1 MSRVLLFISLA
12 SIFLTSSPAFAQVK
26 IRTVETDNMNLVFMD
41 PEHEYILTH
50 LTRCFEN
57 SLAFHRRFFNY
68 KPSEKVTVILQ
79 DANDHGYAG
88 ATSLPRNYLFIGIE
102 PFEQV
107 YETSP
112 TNERI
117 NWVMSH
123 ELLHIVAS
131 DQSASSDR
139 FFRSLFFGKV
149 MTTDEA
155 PISMVYSYLTS
166 PRMYAPR
173 WFHEGMA
180 VFMETWM
187 AGGYG
192 RVLGGYDEMVFRTM
206 VAEDAYFYDVVGL
219 ESEGTTTD
227 FQVGQVSYLY
237 GTRFIAYLAN
247 QYGVDNVIQWLN
259 RNDQSKRNFSAQ
271 FKNVYGASLDDE
283 WKRWIAFEH
292 AWQQTALDSIRQ
304 YPVTPYREL
313 TGRPLGSVSRAYYD
327 PDARKLYTGVLYPG
341 EIAHVA
347 GIDVDTWKNEKIVEI
362 PTPALYY
369 VCSLAYDD
377 SAGTVF
383 YTTDNSKQWRDLNVV
398 DLKTH
403 KSRVLLKNIRMGD
416 LALNRADKSVWGIAH
431 FDGKSHLVMVPPPY
445 SEPLSILSLPYGT
458 DLFDIDVSPDGR
470 YVTGALSEI
479 SGRQRLIRMS
489 IANLLVMDSSF
500 DVLYEFPKYSPAN
513 FVYSPDGKYL
523 FGTTYSTGVS
533 NVTRYDFETG
543 KMEWIT
549 NGETGYFRPVPIS
562 EDSLIAFRYTSDG
575 FMPVMI
581 ANKAIED
588 VAAVRFL
595 GQSILDRN
603 PVLRDWALGSPL
615 DVEVDSLALVPKDYN
630 GLGSIGLQS
639 IYPIAESYRDRV
651 AYGVRFELGD
661 PLFTQSLEA
670 TASISPRKSL
680 PENERFHGKATY
692 RHYEWT
698 LTGTINRADF
708 YDFFG
713 PTKTSR
719 KGYSVGLNYEG
730 SFHPD
735 RPKKFGYDLSL
746 TAYGDLRRLPAA
758 QNVSA
763 SFDKLYTA
771 EASLHF
777 ENLRKTIGGVEKEK
791 GIAWS
796 LGAGDN
802 LANGKSFAH
811 YWGELHYGFLLPW
824 DHSSIWLRSS
834 GGNAHSRGDR
844 SEPFA
849 NFFFGG
855 FGNNYVDHADEKRY
869 REYYSFPGLELNE
882 LGGTNFGKLMLEWT
896 LPPKRFRR
904 FGIPSLYSNWA
915 HLRLFSTGIS
925 TNWDEHALRRNL
937 VNFGV
942 QLDFKLVIF
951 STMSST
957 FSLGYGT
964 AIEKSQRPSNEFMIS
979 LKIL

>member
-1 MSRVLLFISLA
+1 MTRTLLFVSAA
-12 SIFLTSSPAFAQVK
+12 SIFLFPLNASAQFK
-26 IRTVETDNMNLVFMD
+26 LRTVETDNLKLVFYD
-41 PEHEYILTH
+41 EGHQYILPH

-57 SLAFHRRFFNY
+57 SMTFHRKLFDY
-68 KPSEKVTVILQ
+68 TPSEKVTVILR
-79 DANDHGYAG
+79 DLNDHGYAG
-88 ATSLPRNYLFIGIE
+88 GTSLPLNYLIIGIE

-123 ELLHIVAS
+123 ELLHVMAS
-131 DQSASSDR
+131 DQAAPSDR

-149 MTTDEA
+149 LTTDEA
-155 PISMVYSYLTS
+155 PISMLYSYLTS

-227 FQVGQVSYLY
+227 FQIGQVSYLY
-237 GTRFIAYLAN
+237 GTRFISYLAY
-247 QYGVDNVIQWLN
+247 QYGAEKVLRWLN
-259 RNDQSKRNFSAQ
+259 RKDHSKSNFGSQ
-271 FKNVYGASLDDE
+271 FKNVYGAGLDDE
-283 WKRWIAFEH
+283 WRRWITFEH
-292 AWQQTALDSIRQ
+292 EWQETALDSIRQ
-304 YPVTPYREL
+304 YPVTGYRGL
-313 TGRPLGSVSRAYYD
+313 TERPLGSVSRAYYD
-327 PDARKLYTGVLYPG
+327 PRTRKLYTGVLYPG
-341 EIAHVA
+341 DVSHVVE
-347 GIDVDTWKNEKIVEI
+347 IDVDTWQNRRIADI

-377 SAGTVF
+377 SAGTIF
-383 YTTDNSKQWRDLNVV
+383 YTTDNSKEWRDLNVV
-398 DLKTH
+398 DLKTR
-403 KSRVLLKNIRMGD
+403 KSRRLLKDIRVGD
-416 LALNRADKSVWGIAH
+416 LALNRADKSLWGIRH
-431 FDGKSHLVMVPPPY
+431 HNGTTRLVMIPAPY
-445 SEPLSILSLPYGT
+445 EEPWEILPLPYGT
-458 DLFDIDVSPDGR
+458 DLFDIDVSPDGQ
-470 YVTGALSEI
+470 YLSGAMMEI

-489 IANLLVMDSSF
+489 IPRLLAGDSSF
-500 DVLYEFPKYSPAN
+500 EVLYEFLKYSPAN
-513 FVYSPDGKYL
+513 FVHSPDGRYL

-533 NVTRYDFETG
+533 NVTRYDLENH

-549 NGETGYFRPVPIS
+549 NGETGYFRPAPIS
-562 EDSLIAFRYTSDG
+562 EDSLIVFRYTSEG

-581 ANKAIED
+581 ANAPIED

-595 GQSILDRN
+595 GQAILDRN
-603 PVLRDWALGSPL
+603 PVLSDWALGSPR
-615 DVEVDSLALVPKDYN
+615 DVEIDSLSLVPRDYD
-630 GLGSIGLQS
+630 GLGSIGLES

-651 AYGVRFELGD
+651 AYGVRFALGD
-661 PLFTQSLEA
+661 PMFTHALEA

-680 PENERFHGKATY
+680 PKNERFHGRVSY
-692 RHYEWT
+692 SHYPWA
-698 LTGTINRADF
+698 LSGTVNRADF

-713 PTKTSR
+713 PTKSSR
-719 KGYSVGLNYEG
+719 KGYSVGLSYDG
-730 SFHPD
+730 FISTD
-735 RPKKFGYDLSL
+735 RPKKAGYELSI

-763 SFDKLYTA
+763 SFDKLLTA
-771 EASLHF
+771 NGSVHYKSF
-777 ENLRKTIGGVEKEK
+777 RKTIGGVESEK
-791 GIAWS
+791 GYRWS
-796 LGAGDN
+796 LNGGNN
-802 LANGKSFAH
+802 LVNGTNFPH
-811 YWGELHYGFLLPW
+811 YWGELDVGFLLPW

-834 GGNAHSRGDR
+834 AGNAHSRGDR
-844 SEPFA
+844 NEPFA

-855 FGNNYVDHADEKRY
+855 FGNNYVDHGGVKRY

-904 FGIPSLYSNWA
+904 LGIPSLYTNWA
-915 HLRLFSTGIS
+915 HLTLFSTAIS
-925 TNWDEHALRRNL
+925 TNLDKKVLRRNL
-937 VNFGV
+937 VNFGA
-942 QLDFKLVIF
+942 QLDLKLVIF

-957 FSLGYGT
+957 FSLGYGA
-964 AIEKSQRPSNEFMIS
+964 AIEESRRASHEFMIS
-979 LKIL
+979 LKLL